1 MSIGV
6 FPCIKD
12 SVYIDDGV
20 SGTTFDRPEFNRLV
34 QDATDKKINL
44 VLCKDPSRLG
54 RDYIETGRYTDF
66 VFPSLGCRF
75 IALNDG
81 VDTLQKNNEM
91 LVIIKNVMNDLY
103 ARDTSSKIK
112 AVKQSTFKSGKYV
125 GCYAPLGYKKSESDK
140 HVLEIDPI
148 TAPVVKHIF
157 DMRLQGDSFRK
168 IATQLNAEGVP
179 ASRTFY
185 YMATGRENIRSK
197 SPYWNDTTVKT
208 ILRNEVYL
216 GHMVQN
222 KTGTVSYK
230 NHKQVDKPQSEW
242 IKVEN
247 THEPIISQDVWD
259 AVQRMDNHPGRGRTG
274 KSGMIA
280 LFGGILRCM
289 DCGSSLRYMRD
300 YRKTTS
306 GKEPEFKSYVCN
318 RYATPNWQLIK
329 HQELNKRLTELTE
342 DLEEL
347 RSEKARLLAEFS
359 CSQEDI
365 STAVKSVKSQES
377 RLAELEN
384 MEKKYL
390 DEFEALKGEYAELKG
405 DVPAEALSEIQKVS
419 GQKATEK
426 IRSAYRD
433 RTDYSLIE
441 QCRNEVDSALGEK
454 REKES
459 VIDRLAKA
467 KPMHRDVFC
476 VLSDLWRL
484 SACHHKE
491 SRLLSECQAPPA
503 KRAALFF
510 LTRLGQAR
518 HIFSRAQIRSSHFP
532 ESIYLFEIYKNMKH
546 FLLLKSQ
553 RFPPQTNSLK
563 ISLGFFFKIPIPAV
577 PMETAVSITIHAAQ
591 TRNISFVISTL
602 TPTTVCSDC
611 KRVQSRDH
619 FHFLLPFPETEDR

>member
-1 MSIGV
+1 MDMQIINQENYNVGIYARLSRDDERIGESVSIENQKELLGRYAREQGWTIYDYY
-6 FPCIKD
+6 C
-12 SVYIDDGV
+12 DDGV

-44 VLCKDPSRLG
+44 VLCKDLSRLG
-54 RDYIETGRYTDF
+54 RDYIEAGRYTDF

-125 GCYAPLGYKKSESDK
+125 GCYAPLGYKKSEADK
-140 HVLEIDPI
+140 HILEIDPI
-148 TAPVVKHIF
+148 TAPVVRHIF
-157 DMRLQGDSFRK
+157 DLRLQGNSFRR

-179 ASRTFY
+179 APRTFY

-197 SPYWNDTTVKT
+197 SPYWNDTTVKS

-230 NHKQVDKPQSEW
+230 NHKQITKPQSEW

-247 THEPIISQDVWD
+247 THEPLISQDVWD

-318 RYATPNWQLIK
+318 RYAIGGKDACSTHYINQKALIAVVLTDIRSK
-329 HQELNKRLTELTE
+329 AILAQRNREALKERILAMKKTSNEEKTSLLKTELTVI
-342 DLEEL
+342 D
-347 RSEKARLLAEFS
+347 K
-359 CSQEDI
+359 
-365 STAVKSVKSQES
+365 
-377 RLAELEN
+377 RLAELEKLIQAAYEDKVMGRIPEGVYIN
-384 MEKKYL
+384 LLNKYESERSEKLECKKELSAKLAASEESEKSVDDWL
-390 DEFEALKGEYAELKG
+390 DLIQDYAQLEEL
-405 DVPAEALSEIQKVS
+405 DRATLVRLIQK
-419 GQKATEK
+419 
-426 IRSAYRD
+426 
-433 RTDYSLIE
+433 IE
-441 QCRNEVDSALGEK
+441 IGEK
-454 REKES
+454 CVVDGHVE
-459 VIDRLAKA
+459 
-467 KPMHRDVFC
+467 RD
-476 VLSDLWRL
+476 
-484 SACHHKE
+484 
-491 SRLLSECQAPPA
+491 
-503 KRAALFF
+503 
-510 LTRLGQAR
+510 
-518 HIFSRAQIRSSHFP
+518 IN
-532 ESIYLFEIYKNMKH
+532 IYYNFV
-546 FLLLKSQ
+546 
-553 RFPPQTNSLK
+553 
-563 ISLGFFFKIPIPAV
+563 GFV
-577 PMETAVSITIHAAQ
+577 E
-591 TRNISFVISTL
+591 L
-602 TPTTVCSDC
+602 
-611 KRVQSRDH
+611 
-619 FHFLLPFPETEDR
+619 